1 MAQYHGRLSQLAE
14 SGLRNHKGQSM
25 KSFQIIVTSSNS
37 PLEIPLNPRGGDVAI
52 GATPSGSGNYTV
64 EFSITPQNQGL
75 TNNYFPISIM
85 TGATTAEQQGI
96 GPATVIRVTL
106 TSGTDVTMDLAQS
119 DV

>member
-1 MAQYHGRLSQLAE
+1 
-14 SGLRNHKGQSM
+14 M

-52 GATPSGSGNYTV
+52 GATPSGSGDYTV
-64 EFSITPQNQGL
+64 EFTITPQQQGL

-85 TGATTAEQQGI
+85 TGVLTAEQQAI
-96 GPATVIRVTL
+96 GPATAILVTL
-106 TSGTDVTMDLAQS
+106 NSGTDVTIDLAQS